1 MSVGRLLPFSIQ
13 QTDISMPGG
22 MGQSRLAPML
32 IVNAKIVMLKKNTIT
47 Q

>member
-1 MSVGRLLPFSIQ
+1 
-13 QTDISMPGG
+13 MPGAEV
-22 MGQSRLAPML
+22 MGQSRLAPIL